1 MTVALAFIAMLIEL
15 CLGYPL
21 ALHRAIGHPVTWI
34 GRLIA
39 WLDRTLNREPA
50 TALTRRATGVAAILI
65 LLAVVGVLAFLVQ
78 SVLLRLPFGILTTAL
93 VGSTLVAQRSLHR
106 HVADVAAALET
117 GGTAAGRQAVGHIVG
132 RDTDTLDAAGVARAA
147 IESLA
152 ENFSDAIVA
161 PVFWLAIGGLP
172 GSALY
177 KAINT
182 ADSMIGHRT
191 PRYEAFGWAAARL
204 DDLVN
209 LPASRLSALL
219 LVTAAA
225 LSGNGAGAAWRTVSW
240 RRGTKGRLSARFA
253 AVRVRVAD
261 GPTQR
266 IRDMG
271 NQHMPGDEA
280 WLVGERR
287 ASGER
292 KYYLSNLPADA
303 SIKAL
308 ASTIKAR
315 WICEQAHQQLKEE
328 LGLDHFEGRSWHGL
342 HRHALMTMIA
352 YAFLQHR
359 RLAAA
364 KREKKSRRATTT
376 AKLAGSASCHHHLYD
391 PCIAPPMPA
400 LSVMAQGVA

>member
-1 MTVALAFIAMLIEL
+1 MLIEL
-15 CLGYPL
+15 CVGYPS

-39 WLDRTLNREPA
+39 WLDRTLNRE
-50 TALTRRATGVAAILI
+50 TAAAQAQRDAGVAAILI

-161 PVFWLAIGGLP
+161 PVFWLTISGLP

-225 LSGNGAGAAWRTVSW
+225 LSGNGAGAAWRTV
-240 RRGTKGRLSARFA
+240 RRDAGKHRSPNAGYPEAAMAGALGLSLAGPRVYGGGLVEDAFMGDGRR
-253 AVRVRVAD
+253 
-261 GPTQR
+261 
-266 IRDMG
+266 
-271 NQHMPGDEA
+271 E
-280 WLVGERR
+280 
-287 ASGER
+287 
-292 KYYLSNLPADA
+292 ADA
-303 SIKAL
+303 ADIRCAL
-308 ASTIKAR
+308 ALYRTADAIL
-315 WICEQAHQQLKEE
+315 IIL
-328 LGLDHFEGRSWHGL
+328 LGVLTL
-342 HRHALMTMIA
+342 AL
-352 YAFLQHR
+352 
-359 RLAAA
+359 LA
-364 KREKKSRRATTT
+364 
-376 AKLAGSASCHHHLYD
+376 LA
-391 PCIAPPMPA
+391 
-400 LSVMAQGVA
+400 